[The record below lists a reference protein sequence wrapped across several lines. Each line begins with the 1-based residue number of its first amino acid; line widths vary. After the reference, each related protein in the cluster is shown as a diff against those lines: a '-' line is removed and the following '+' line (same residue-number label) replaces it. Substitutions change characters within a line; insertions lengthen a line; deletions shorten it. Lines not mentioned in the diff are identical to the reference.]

1 MGGLGLP
8 CVDCLVPK
16 MALPSSCCPAG
27 FWGEVLVTVGAPCPA
42 GTLLLD
48 PVVRALACF
57 QSTFTFVSPR
67 HRHSR
72 CTVDVVPTADED
84 EDGSPQEEEAPP
96 RPVGLPRVNSS
107 PWLSPVCG
115 CVVEGQGELV
125 RRSRRVIGNRWGV
138 TRALAA
144 LTLGPGCQ
152 GLSRELAELP
162 VERIEGKMEET
173 GTGKEVK
180 VQERKTVIADR

>member
-1 MGGLGLP
+1 MRR
-8 CVDCLVPK
+8 LVPK

-48 PVVRALACF
+48 PVVRALPCF

-67 HRHSR
+67 HHHSR

-84 EDGSPQEEEAPP
+84 EDGSPQEEEASP

-115 CVVEGQGELV
+115 CVEGQGELV
-125 RRSRRVIGNRWGV
+125 RRSGRVIGNRWGV

-144 LTLGPGCQ
+144 LTLGSVHVNGSRGARGFPGSLLNSQ
-152 GLSRELAELP
+152 WRELK
-162 VERIEGKMEET
+162 GKWKKL
-173 GTGKEVK
+173 G
-180 VQERKTVIADR
+180 QERR

>member
-1 MGGLGLP
+1 
-8 CVDCLVPK
+8 

-48 PVVRALACF
+48 PVVRALPCF

-67 HRHSR
+67 HHHSR
-72 CTVDVVPTADED
+72 CTVDVVPTADKD

-96 RPVGLPRVNSS
+96 KASGAAT
-107 PWLSPVCG
+107 
-115 CVVEGQGELV
+115 GELQPLV
-125 RRSRRVIGNRWGV
+125 VARLWLCGRAGRAGETERACDREQVGCDQSPGCSDTRVCPRE
-138 TRALAA
+138 RQ
-144 LTLGPGCQ
+144 PGCQ
-152 GLSRELAELP
+152 GLSRELAEFP
-162 VERIEGKMEET
+162 VERTEGKMEET
-173 GTGKEVK
+173 GTGKGVK